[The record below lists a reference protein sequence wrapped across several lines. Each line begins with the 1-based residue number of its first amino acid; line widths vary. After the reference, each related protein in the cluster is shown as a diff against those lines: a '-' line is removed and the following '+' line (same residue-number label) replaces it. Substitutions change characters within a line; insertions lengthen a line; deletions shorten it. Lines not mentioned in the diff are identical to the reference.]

1 MKDLVTQIKRD
12 RRIGG
17 EFRGVV
23 ATMAGLLAVLW
34 GLEAIDA
41 LVLGGGLDR
50 FGVAPRQLSGLLGIF
65 AAPFLHGDWG
75 HIASNTVGIV
85 VLGGLTMLVG
95 RREFVWVSLVGMV
108 VGGLGTWIF
117 GRPAIHIGASGVVF
131 AYFGYLLLR
140 GWYDRRVGS
149 IVLATVVVWF
159 HGSMLFGMVPGFT
172 PPAISWEGHL
182 FGFIGGVLAARM
194 LHKRVRPGAGSA
206 K

>member
-1 MKDLVTQIKRD
+1 MENLVTQIKRD
-12 RRIGG
+12 RRIG
-17 EFRGVV
+17 EEIRGIVSIM
-23 ATMAGLLAVLW
+23 TGLLAVLW
-34 GLEAIDA
+34 GIEAIDA
-41 LVLGGGLDR
+41 FVLGGSLDR
-50 FGVAPRQLSGLLGIF
+50 LGVEPREMSGLLGIF

-75 HIASNTVGIV
+75 HIASNTVGII

-95 RREFVWVSLVGMV
+95 RREFVWVSVVGML

-149 IVLATVVVWF
+149 IALATGVAFF
-159 HGSMLFGMVPGFT
+159 HGTMIFGMIPGFT

-182 FGFIGGVLAARM
+182 FGFIGGVLTARL
-194 LHKRVRPGAGSA
+194 LHKRADR
-206 K
+206 